1 MKWRIV
7 HKLTITSMFM
17 ILLTLLTGSVGLW
30 QVLAVGQVMTQ
41 MREVDQQRTQALE
54 SLALGYELVAS
65 LDYLLLMEETDFIR
79 PEVMSALDALDRH
92 LTSLQASLGTDRG
105 AGERLHEILEAHDA
119 LSEAVNQVAFL
130 ADEGQWGGDDVA
142 PPWRGIMEDQV
153 RPAQEGL
160 SLHIRR
166 LVQDVDLRAEN
177 VSYQSDLSA
186 RRAVVLLGGLLI
198 LTTGIATSWR
208 QLVFRPIS
216 QSIALLRQGVARIS
230 GGDLDYELEIRTGD
244 EIEELANQV
253 NEMAHSLQASQARLE
268 QWGHELEASVAAR
281 TRELQE
287 ALEEQRRLSAAI
299 QEMSTPVVPVH
310 FGVIVMPL
318 VGVVDAARAHQIVSG
333 LLKGVESHNAQV
345 AIVDVTGIPVMGS
358 DVVSYLMQAA
368 QAVRLLGAQVVL
380 VGITP
385 EVAKTIVELGI
396 DLADGLVTRSD
407 LQAGIEYALGSM
419 GLYVTGNGA

>member
-7 HKLTITSMFM
+7 HKLTIASIFM
-17 ILLTLLTGSVGLW
+17 ILLTLLTGGVGLW
-30 QVLAVGQVMTQ
+30 QVLAVGQAMAQ
-41 MREVDQQRTQALE
+41 MREIDQQRTQALE
-54 SLALGYELVAS
+54 LLALGYDLVAS
-65 LDYLLLMEETDFIR
+65 MNYLLLMEETDFIR

-92 LTSLQASLGTDRG
+92 LTSLQASLGTDQET
-105 AGERLHEILEAHDA
+105 GELLHEIQKAHDA

-130 ADEGQWGGDDVA
+130 TD
-142 PPWRGIMEDQV
+142 EDQWDGMMAIIEDQM

-166 LVQDVDLRAEN
+166 LVQDANFRAED

-198 LTTGIATSWR
+198 LTTGVATSWH

-230 GGDLDYELEIRTGD
+230 GGDLDYELETHTGD
-244 EIEELANQV
+244 EIEDLADQV
-253 NEMAHSLQASQARLE
+253 NEMARSLQASQTRLE
-268 QWGHELEASVAAR
+268 QWGHDLETSVAER

-287 ALEEQRRLSAAI
+287 ALEEQRRLSVAI

-318 VGVVDAARAHQIVSG
+318 VGVIDAARAHQIVSG
-333 LLKGVESHNAQV
+333 LLRGVESHNAQV
-345 AIVDVTGIPVMGS
+345 AIVDVTGIPVMSS

-407 LQAGIEYALGSM
+407 LQAGIEYALGTM

>member
-7 HKLTITSMFM
+7 HKLTIASMFM
-17 ILLTLLTGSVGLW
+17 ILLTLLTGGVGLW
-30 QVLAVGQVMTQ
+30 QVLVVGQAMTQ
-41 MREVDQQRTQALE
+41 MQEVDQQRTQALE
-54 SLALGYELVAS
+54 LLASGYDLVAS
-65 LDYLLLMEETDFIR
+65 LNYLLLTEEADFIR
-79 PEVMSALDALDRH
+79 PEVMSALDALDGH
-92 LTSLQASLGTDRG
+92 LTSLQALLGTDQET
-105 AGERLHEILEAHDA
+105 GELLHEIQKAHDA
-119 LSEAVNQVAFL
+119 LSEAVDQVAFL
-130 ADEGQWGGDDVA
+130 ADEDQWDGMMA
-142 PPWRGIMEDQV
+142 IMEDQV
-153 RPAQEGL
+153 RPAQEEL

-166 LVQDVDLRAEN
+166 LVQDVNLCAED

-198 LTTGIATSWR
+198 LTTGVATSWH

-230 GGDLDYELEIRTGD
+230 GGDLDYELEIYTGD
-244 EIEELANQV
+244 EIEELADQV
-253 NEMAHSLQASQARLE
+253 NEMARSLQASQTRLE
-268 QWGHELEASVAAR
+268 QWGHDLEASVAGR

-287 ALEEQRRLSAAI
+287 ALEEQRRLSVAI

-318 VGVVDAARAHQIVSG
+318 VGVIDAARAHQIVSG

-345 AIVDVTGIPVMGS
+345 AIVDVTGIPVMSS

-407 LQAGIEYALGSM
+407 LQAGIEYALSTM

>member
-7 HKLTITSMFM
+7 HKLTIASIFM
-17 ILLTLLTGSVGLW
+17 ILLTLLTGGVGLW
-30 QVLAVGQVMTQ
+30 QVLAVGQAMTQ
-41 MREVDQQRTQALE
+41 MREIDQQRTQALE
-54 SLALGYELVAS
+54 LLASGYDLVAS
-65 LDYLLLMEETDFIR
+65 MNYLLLMEETDFIR

-92 LTSLQASLGTDRG
+92 LTSLQASLGTDQET
-105 AGERLHEILEAHDA
+105 GELLHEIQKAHDA

-130 ADEGQWGGDDVA
+130 ADEGQWDGMMA
-142 PPWRGIMEDQV
+142 ITEDQV
-153 RPAQEGL
+153 RPAQKEL
-160 SLHIRR
+160 SLRIRR
-166 LVQDVDLRAEN
+166 LVQDANLRAED

-198 LTTGIATSWR
+198 LTTGVATSWH

-230 GGDLDYELEIRTGD
+230 GGDLDHGLEIHTGD
-244 EIEELANQV
+244 EIEELADQV
-253 NEMAHSLQASQARLE
+253 NEMARSLQASQARLE
-268 QWGHELEASVAAR
+268 QWGHDLEASVAER

-287 ALEEQRRLSAAI
+287 ALEEQRRLSVAI

-310 FGVIVMPL
+310 SGVIVMPL
-318 VGVVDAARAHQIVSG
+318 VGVIDAARAHQIVSG

-345 AIVDVTGIPVMGS
+345 AIVDVTGIPVMSS

-407 LQAGIEYALGSM
+407 LQAGIEYALGTM